1 MLRLSRQTA
10 NLFQPFVIG
19 LATIVVFVS
28 GKQWP
33 EYEVGLWAAFLTVI
47 GIYLYIDLRKPVN
60 YTSMTISDDAIEY
73 VAFGQKNIIRL
84 DEIAGVQFVRELA
97 DFEWGIVS
105 KWNVYMLDGKRI
117 EMAAEWPHKRQVMR
131 VFSKRLPGFDV
142 VSARKGLR
150 AWKKGMW
157 LCYESQAK

>member
-10 NLFQPFVIG
+10 NLLQPFVIG

-33 EYEVGLWAAFLTVI
+33 EYEVGLWAAFLAAI

-73 VAFGQKNIIRL
+73 VAFGQKDVFRL
-84 DEIAGVQFVRELA
+84 DEITGVRFVRELA
-97 DFEWGIVS
+97 DFEWGIES
-105 KWNVYMLDGKRI
+105 NWIVYMLDGRRI
-117 EMAAEWPHKRQVMR
+117 EMAAEWPHRRQVMR
-131 VFSKRLPGFDV
+131 VFARRLPGFDV
-142 VSARKGLR
+142 VSAKKGLR
-150 AWKKGMW
+150 AWKKGVW
-157 LCYESQAK
+157 LCFEK